1 MKQTKQSN
9 SKTLSSLRV
18 SENTLNH
25 MNQAIKKYNDDPQH
39 IVKLTQNEFRR
50 LSFELLSQ
58 SIIQGIPIPIQL
70 QM

>member
-1 MKQTKQSN
+1 MKQSN
-9 SKTLSSLRV
+9 TKTLSSIRV

-25 MNQAIKKYNDDPQH
+25 MNQAIKKYNENPQH
-39 IVKLTQNEFRR
+39 IVKLSKNEFRR

-58 SIIQGIPIPIQL
+58 SILQDIPLPIQL